1 MQNMEN
7 AKHMNNSLFKQRNL
21 SDHDFQTLYES
32 STALGFKRSMHIE
45 EGKEVA
51 VSFDSFSLCLHKI
64 LTFHI
69 KSGASATCEATG
81 GRQGELR
88 KTSEL

>member
-1 MQNMEN
+1 MG
-7 AKHMNNSLFKQRNL
+7 
-21 SDHDFQTLYES
+21 SDRPSNQGTRSPIELTMFFQTLYES

-51 VSFDSFSLCLHKI
+51 VSFHLFSLCLHKI
-64 LTFHI
+64 LTFYI